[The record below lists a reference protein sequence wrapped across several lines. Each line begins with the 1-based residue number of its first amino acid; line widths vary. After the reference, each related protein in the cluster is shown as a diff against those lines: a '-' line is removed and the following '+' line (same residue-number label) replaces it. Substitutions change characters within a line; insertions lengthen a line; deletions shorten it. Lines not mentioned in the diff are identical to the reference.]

1 MNRRGF
7 TLIEVMMATVI
18 LAIVLMSTGRFSARF
33 IHSLAISQA
42 TTTAAEVATEQI
54 EMISTDPSY
63 TTLSA
68 RWAGTVTGF
77 PNYPRMAR
85 QTVVQRITSVAPPR
99 DYTVVTVLVT
109 EPTLTTPVRLTT
121 VVAQR

>member
-7 TLIEVMMATVI
+7 TLIEVMMATVV

-42 TTTAAEVATEQI
+42 TTTAAEIATEQI

-63 TTLSA
+63 TTLGA
-68 RWAGTVTGF
+68 RWTGTTMGF
-77 PNYPRMAR
+77 PGYPRMTR
-85 QTVVQRITSVAPPR
+85 QTIVQRITSVTPPR
-99 DYTVVTVLVT
+99 DYSVVTVLVT

>member
-1 MNRRGF
+1 MGRRGF

-33 IHSLAISQA
+33 IHSLAMSQA
-42 TTTAAEVATEQI
+42 TTTAAEIATEQI

-68 RWAGTVTGF
+68 RWAGTTNGF
-77 PNYPRMAR
+77 PGYPRMAR
-85 QTVVQRITSVAPPR
+85 QTVVQRITSTTPPR
-99 DYTVVTVLVT
+99 DYTVVTVVVT
-109 EPTLTTPVRLTT
+109 EPTMTTPVRLTT

>member
-7 TLIEVMMATVI
+7 TLIEIMMATVI

-42 TTTAAEVATEQI
+42 TTTAAEIATEQI

-68 RWAGTVTGF
+68 RWAGATTGF
-77 PNYPRMAR
+77 PGYPRMVR
-85 QTVVQRITSVAPPR
+85 TTTVQRITSVTPPR
-99 DYTVVTVLVT
+99 DYSVVTVVVT